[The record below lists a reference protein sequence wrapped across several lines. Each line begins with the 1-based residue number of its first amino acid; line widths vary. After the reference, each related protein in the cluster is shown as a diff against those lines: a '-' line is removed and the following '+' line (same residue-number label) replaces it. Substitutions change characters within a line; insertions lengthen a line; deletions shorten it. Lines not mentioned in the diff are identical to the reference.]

1 MKISIRTL
9 FLSMA
14 LVGGAM
20 LFTSCDNDDDYK
32 IIPATSVD
40 QAHGNYEGVIM
51 VNNEFQDSIT
61 VSVNSVSNTVS
72 LSNLPVAPI
81 VKALVG
87 EELADSVM
95 KTVEAPALSLNY
107 TGTLYENIVQLQLD
121 AQQVDFNMT
130 VEDAEKQVTVFVNNG
145 GEVLYD
151 SMQKILNMG
160 ITVDSVKVDGELAEN
175 FKTIQYIFYQTKRK

>member
-1 MKISIRTL
+1 M
-9 FLSMA
+9 
-14 LVGGAM
+14 
-20 LFTSCDNDDDYK
+20 
-32 IIPATSVD
+32 
-40 QAHGNYEGVIM
+40 
-51 VNNEFQDSIT
+51 
-61 VSVNSVSNTVS
+61 
-72 LSNLPVAPI
+72 
-81 VKALVG
+81 G

-130 VEDAEKQVTVFVNNG
+130 VEGAEKQVTVFVNKG

-160 ITVDSVKVDGELAEN
+160 ISVDSVKVDGELAED
-175 FKTIQYIFYQTKRK
+175 FKAIQFIFYQTKRK